1 MTNVDEGG
9 REIQRQINVIP
20 SPYDP
25 RDHLLEQVYA
35 DLRLEGAVA
44 AASST
49 TPTSP
54 PLASSPPP
62 TLDLRPQLMRV
73 KDQGQT
79 DTCAAQTAACIKEYQ
94 EFYDTQ
100 VRADFSPQYVYNNR
114 VNKPDAGMYGRDVMR
129 IMHEL
134 GVATENSYPFGS
146 TQDPSDDVIAQA
158 KEYRVKEYARVQTI
172 DGAKEALY
180 RDGPLYISFPVFNK
194 GISMWKP
201 RPNETQQ
208 GGHAMTVVGYNTKGF
223 IIRNSWGDKW
233 GDKGHCI
240 YPYEDFG
247 AHWEIWATV
256 DRKGSRA
263 PEPSVPPRKKL
274 FFGLC

>member
-1 MTNVDEGG
+1 MAAVDEP
-9 REIQRQINVIP
+9 EWQLNVIP

-35 DLRLEGAVA
+35 DVRLDRAVA
-44 AASST
+44 AAVTDST
-49 TPTSP
+49 P
-54 PLASSPPP
+54 PLALAPPP
-62 TLDLRPQLMRV
+62 TLDLRSQLTAV
-73 KDQGQT
+73 KDQGKT
-79 DTCAAQTAACIKEYQ
+79 DTCAGQTAACIKEYQ
-94 EFYDTQ
+94 EFHDTQ

-114 VNKPDAGMYGRDVMR
+114 VNKPEAGMYGRDVMR

-134 GVATENSYPFGS
+134 GVATEYAYPFGS

-172 DGAKEALY
+172 DGAKEALFQ
-180 RDGPLYISFPVFNK
+180 DGPLYISFPVFNY
-194 GISMWKP
+194 GTAMWKP
-201 RPNETQQ
+201 RPSETQR
-208 GGHAMTVVGYNTKGF
+208 GGHAMAVVGYNAKGF

-247 AHWEIWATV
+247 AHWEIWATL

-263 PEPSVPPRKKL
+263 PVPSTPPHKKRL
-274 FFGLC
+274 FGIC